1 VVYTYMA
8 AILGKWNAWK
18 SRKKA
23 PRKELATPVM
33 QAGD

>member
-1 VVYTYMA
+1 MA

-18 SRKKA
+18 SRKA
-23 PRKELATPVM
+23 PRKELAPVM